1 MERAVPQLWL
11 RGAWGTSWR
20 EAFFT
25 GPEAKIVTLNRALA
39 AWALLCALPAAAG
52 AQAVTPPA
60 PAATATDSAEPAGYR
75 EAIQEAVAEY
85 DAGRYAEARA
95 LFTRAHALAPSAR
108 TLRGLGMAEFELR
121 NYVVSARMLEE
132 ALVSPV
138 RPLEG
143 ELRAHT
149 EGLLARARGFVGRFT
164 LQLSPP
170 NTQLMV
176 DGAPAVRERDG
187 ALALSVGDH
196 TLQARADGYATVTH
210 TLSVHGGEQTTLNVT
225 LQPQAAL
232 TPTPAPAVASPSQPA
247 RSAPPQGAEPRDES
261 SSIFASPWLWVAV
274 GVVVVGAGVGVGL
287 AVASSDAEQADPY
300 GGDTSTVLTG
310 P

>member
-1 MERAVPQLWL
+1 M
-11 RGAWGTSWR
+11 
-20 EAFFT
+20 
-25 GPEAKIVTLNRALA
+25 TLNRALA
-39 AWALLCALPAAAG
+39 ACALLCALPAAAG

-60 PAATATDSAEPAGYR
+60 PAAAATDTAEPPGYR
-75 EAIQEAVAEY
+75 ESIQDAIAEY

-108 TLRGLGMAEFELR
+108 TLRGLGMTEFELR

-138 RPLEG
+138 RALEG

-164 LQLSPP
+164 LRLSPA
-170 NTQLMV
+170 NTQLLV
-176 DGAPAVRERDG
+176 DGAPAVLERDG
-187 ALALSVGDH
+187 AVALSVGDH
-196 TLQARADGYATVTH
+196 TLQARADGYSTVTH
-210 TLSVHGGEQTTLNVT
+210 TLSVNGGEQTTLNVT

-232 TPTPAPAVASPSQPA
+232 TPTPAPAVSAQSQA
-247 RSAPPQGAEPRDES
+247 TSSAPPAGVEPRDEG

-274 GVVVVGAGVGVGL
+274 GVVAVGAGVGIGL
-287 AVASSDAEQADPY
+287 AVASGDAEQEEPY
-300 GGDTSTVLTG
+300 GGDTGTVLTG